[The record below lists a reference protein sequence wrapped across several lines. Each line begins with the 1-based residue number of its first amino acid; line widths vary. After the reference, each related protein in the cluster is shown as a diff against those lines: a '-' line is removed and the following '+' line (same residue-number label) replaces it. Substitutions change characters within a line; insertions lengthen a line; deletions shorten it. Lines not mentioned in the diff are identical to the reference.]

1 MMTRGFL
8 ISFEGIDGAGK
19 TTQIKA
25 LKLELMAKGYK
36 VSTLREPGGT
46 EISERIR
53 ELLLDSSNRINPV
66 AEALLYAA
74 ARAQLVQDVVR
85 PLLNE
90 GAIVLADRFI
100 DSTIAYQGY
109 GRGLD
114 IEGLHRLNHLATG
127 GLEPDLTILLDIPVD
142 VSSSRRQGMHSDRIE
157 SEGLAFQDLVRQ
169 GYLEM
174 ASKLPR
180 FRVIDGS
187 LPEESISAIII
198 DIVVKF
204 LKGDCGIEN

>member
-1 MMTRGFL
+1 MMARGCL

-19 TTQIKA
+19 TTQIRA
-25 LKLELMAKGYK
+25 LERELRAMGYRI
-36 VSTLREPGGT
+36 STLREPGGT

-53 ELLLDSSNRINPV
+53 ELLLDTSSRITPV

-85 PLLNE
+85 PLLDE
-90 GAIVLADRFI
+90 GAVVLADRFI

-109 GRGLD
+109 GRGLN
-114 IEGLHRLNHLATG
+114 IEGLHQLNNLATG
-127 GLEPDLTILLDIPVD
+127 GLEPDLTILLDIPVEL
-142 VSSSRRQGMHSDRIE
+142 SSRRRQGMLADRME
-157 SEGLAFQDLVRQ
+157 NEGVAFQDRVRR

-174 ASKLPR
+174 AGKLPR

-187 LPEESISAIII
+187 LPEETISAIII
-198 DIVVKF
+198 DIVVRF
-204 LKGDCGIEN
+204 LKGDLWD